1 MGFQSFFHAHEGQ
14 EFLGM
19 RISRRG
25 EMEIV
30 YDNGPASR
38 IVWRVLANANS
49 SALGPQNRALSE
61 ESCLSDAMRIAVCAA
76 RVVPTLHQELKK
88 RAIVLETLIS

>member
-1 MGFQSFFHAHEGQ
+1 MGIQSFFHAQEGQ

-30 YDNGPASR
+30 YDNGPAAR
-38 IVWRVLANANS
+38 IVWRVLGSDGQDAASDRRPN
-49 SALGPQNRALSE
+49 QE
-61 ESCLSDAMRIAVCAA
+61 EGLSDAMRIAVAA
-76 RVVPTLHQELKK
+76 SRVVPTLHLELKK
-88 RAIVLETLIS
+88 RAIVLEKLNS